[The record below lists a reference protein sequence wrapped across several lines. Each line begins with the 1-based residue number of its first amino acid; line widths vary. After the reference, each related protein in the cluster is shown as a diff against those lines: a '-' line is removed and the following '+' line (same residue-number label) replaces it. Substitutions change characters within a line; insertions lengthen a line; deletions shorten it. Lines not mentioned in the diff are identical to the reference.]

1 MATTNLPPDVSLPDD
16 VLDALAD
23 ALATMLVLEMEN
35 VVVEGGPDGSLKS
48 EQEGTLNQPQS
59 RRRR

>member
-1 MATTNLPPDVSLPDD
+1 MATTKLPPDLPDD
-16 VLDALAD
+16 VLDGIVD

-48 EQEGTLNQPQS
+48 EQEGKLNQPQS

>member
-1 MATTNLPPDVSLPDD
+1 MATTNLHPDVSLPDD

-35 VVVEGGPDGSLKS
+35 VVVEVGPDGSLKS
-48 EQEGTLNQPQS
+48 EQEEQLNQPHS